1 MDIKPDRMISLGYGK
16 YWRSDAIVGL
26 VPVHE
31 ERGPGRRTLVYTS
44 TVGDPVIASRSHQA
58 ILQDMG
64 MATDELIR
72 LQDVRESFGELVDS
86 LEDIPDILKRTLLHE
101 AKFDSQV
108 WARRLKDAISA
119 KGVELPSDQ
128 NDLFEED
135 EGS

>member
-26 VPVHE
+26 MPVHE
-31 ERGPGRRTLVYTS
+31 ERGPGRRTLVYT
-44 TVGDPVIASRSHQA
+44 TTGGEPLVASRSHQA

-86 LEDIPDILKRTLLHE
+86 LEDIPDILKRALLSE
-101 AKFDSQV
+101 AKFDSEV
-108 WARRLKDAISA
+108 WARKLRDAISA

-128 NDLFEED
+128 NEMFDD
-135 EGS
+135 EGR